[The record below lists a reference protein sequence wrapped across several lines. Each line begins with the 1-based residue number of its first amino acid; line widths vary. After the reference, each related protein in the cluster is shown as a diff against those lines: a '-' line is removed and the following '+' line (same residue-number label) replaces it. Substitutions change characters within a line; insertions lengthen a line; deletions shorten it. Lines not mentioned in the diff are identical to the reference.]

1 VLDKKRIL
9 FMAASCG
16 EAHLYNCMQLG
27 NALNTEGHTTAFIIG
42 STQRQIAKDLGIN
55 EIYEVL
61 DICYLA
67 ESEWGLFETIT
78 ERDYIERCLSD
89 EKEVIE
95 EFRPDLIIS
104 DFRLT
109 TGISAYIHNIP
120 WVSMLAQLWYLPG
133 YRFLLQDVFERS
145 GLDTISAESIDLRFQ
160 QLAKKL
166 NWLIEKIKMT
176 EITDLMQLHISPFC
190 TLLRTIP
197 VFVGGCL
204 LPENFRI
211 VGPFF
216 PREIEKQPTNEVG
229 IQLRRHNMNIEP
241 HRKTIILRL
250 SGLII
255 DKSGAEKWVKK
266 VKQLFTSTE
275 FQLIVVGDSSRKTI
289 CGEDNV
295 IVSSFIPFE
304 LVFQLDSIALV
315 SNGGLNTTSQAI
327 AWEVPHL
334 VIPTQV
340 ENEYNAFIVKEL
352 GVGDVLFPPFETSPE
367 VAFEKINNLFNDKS
381 YKLSLNK
388 TKKYFDEFL
397 GVPTAIECLKKQ
409 QLI

>member
-1 VLDKKRIL
+1 
-9 FMAASCG
+9 MAASCG
-16 EAHLYNCMQLG
+16 EAHLYDCMQLG
-27 NALNTEGHTTAFIIG
+27 NALNTEGHTVAFVIG
-42 STQRQIAKDLGIN
+42 SSQRQRAKDFGIN

-67 ESEWGLFETIT
+67 ESEWDLFESIT
-78 ERDYIERCLSD
+78 EHDYIEICLSQ

-95 EFRPDLIIS
+95 EFRPDFIVS

-109 TGISAYIHNIP
+109 AGISAYIHNIP

-166 NWLIEKIKMT
+166 NWLMKNMKMSGVA
-176 EITDLMQLHISPFC
+176 DLMQVYISPFC

-197 VFVGGCL
+197 VFAGDCL

-216 PREIEKQPTNEVG
+216 PRKIKKQPTNEVT
-229 IQLRRHNMNIEP
+229 IQLRSRNMNIEP

-255 DKSGAEKWVKK
+255 DRSGAEKWVEK
-266 VKQLFTSTE
+266 VKQLFTNTE
-275 FQLIVVGDSSRKTI
+275 FQLIVVGDSSHKTI
-289 CGEDNV
+289 CGADNV
-295 IVSSFIPFE
+295 VVSSFIPFE

-352 GVGDVLFPPFETSPE
+352 GVGDLLFPPFETSPE
-367 VAFEKINNLFNDKS
+367 VAFEKINNLFNDEK
-381 YKLSLNK
+381 YKLSLSK

-397 GVPTAIECLKKQ
+397 GVTTAIECLRKQ